1 MYFFLSFTPLDSDNI
16 AASLFRPI
24 REGGGADWF
33 LPRDDVHRA
42 LPPAS
47 GDGGSVPPQGEESP
61 RRNIRLHTS
70 RTNVQQY
77 LPVPHVLVILVCA
90 LLSPYLER
98 KFYIKNPNYNAQKFI
113 IKLNDS
119 NMKIKVVY
127 LNYSFICQGKER

>member
-1 MYFFLSFTPLDSDNI
+1 MYFFFLSFTPLDSDNI

-33 LPRDDVHRA
+33 LPHDDVHRA

-77 LPVPHVLVILVCA
+77 IPVPHVLVILVCA
-90 LLSPYLER
+90 LLSPY
-98 KFYIKNPNYNAQKFI
+98 
-113 IKLNDS
+113 
-119 NMKIKVVY
+119 
-127 LNYSFICQGKER
+127 